1 MRSTVL
7 TVVCLLLTIYW
18 VVLFARI
25 LMSWFPRPLSGI
37 GRTLWD
43 LIHDVTEPVLK
54 LVRGLLPPVR
64 MGAMGLDLSPI
75 IVFVAL
81 GVIQAALGCGFGL

>member
-1 MRSTVL
+1 VSTIL
-7 TVVCLLLTIYW
+7 SIVCIALTIYW
-18 VVLFARI
+18 IVLFARI
-25 LMSWFPRPLSGI
+25 IMSWFPPPLSGL
-37 GRTLWD
+37 GRTLWNIVHD
-43 LIHDVTEPVLK
+43 LTEPVLG

-75 IVFVAL
+75 VVFVAL

>member
-1 MRSTVL
+1 MSTVL
-7 TVVCLLLTIYW
+7 SIICVALTIYW
-18 VVLFARI
+18 IVLFARI
-25 LMSWFPRPLSGI
+25 IMSWFPPPFSGF

-43 LIHDVTEPVLK
+43 IVHDLTEPVLG

-75 IVFVAL
+75 VVFVAL
-81 GVIQAALGCGFGL
+81 GVIQAALGCGFGF